1 MNKTKGFSYD
11 TEKHMDIINHIEKQ
25 PHQANYIIE
34 LVRADMYKSGNDIE
48 ELVKKYVKKYCKEV
62 DSKEEDGTEI
72 GIDSVMDLLN
82 LGK

>member
-1 MNKTKGFSYD
+1 MKNTKGFSYD
-11 TEKHMDIINHIEKQ
+11 TEKHMDVINHIEKQ

-34 LVRADMYKSGNDIE
+34 LVRADMYKIGNDIE

-62 DSKEEDGTEI
+62 DSKEAEDTGI

-82 LGK
+82 LVK